1 MYFSQMT
8 DYVQI
13 EESDIK
19 RYREQNGLTQAQ
31 FGELVGLHRNT
42 IRNYEKGEVI
52 PESKQ
57 EMLIALIHGRSE
69 SIVNEPRISYLEDVE
84 LIELPYLSLP
94 ARATFAE
101 MIEGVAGHIVEKRPV
116 LRNRN
121 TNYQGQILIEVDGDS
136 MEPNYP
142 SGTIVRCKQID
153 PGDWAYLKS
162 GVYAVVFANS
172 FVIKRVKDNNF
183 QEGYLT
189 LHSDNT
195 DTGGKMDVRTQD
207 LRQVWRVEWI
217 EGAPAR

>member
-1 MYFSQMT
+1 MEVTGKEIRKWRKGQK
-8 DYVQI
+8 I
-13 EESDIK
+13 
-19 RYREQNGLTQAQ
+19 TQSAL
-31 FGELVGLHRNT
+31 GKKIGVHLNT
-42 IRNYEKGEVI
+42 ISAYERGESI

-121 TNYQGQILIEVDGDS
+121 TNYQGQILIQVDGDS

-153 PGDWAYLKS
+153 PGDWDYLKS